1 MRSAKL
7 TPAARTAIRTS
18 PAPTTGSGRSWTFS
32 TSGPPVCVNT
42 TALMRRTY
50 SPTRWPRVPLLY
62 RGPRQGSRTPPG
74 LAESQVLDLVAD
86 HVFPPAEVRFV
97 LGPPAAEAG
106 ATADRVAVALTGTS
120 P

>member
-1 MRSAKL
+1 MRSAKF

-50 SPTRWPRVPLLY
+50 SPTPWPRVPLLY
-62 RGPRQGSRTPPG
+62 RAWSASGQPDTS
-74 LAESQVLDLVAD
+74 LAAAESQVLDLVAD
-86 HVFPPAEVRFV
+86 HPFHEVRV
-97 LGPPAAEAG
+97 VPGPPAG
-106 ATADRVAVALTGTS
+106 
-120 P
+120 